1 MKDFQ
6 NRVAV
11 ITGAASGIGRSLAER
26 CVQEGMKVVLA
37 DVDEIALTKVGQEL
51 KDTGASVLAV
61 RTDVSKPDDVKVL
74 AKKTLDAFGAVHLL
88 FNNAGVCSIT
98 TLWEA
103 SLADW
108 QWVMGVNLWGVIH
121 GVRTFVP
128 IMLKEAVECHVVNTA
143 SMAGLISG
151 PGLGICKVTKH
162 GVVALSEVLA
172 CELAL
177 IDAKIKVSVLCPAWV
192 NTKIAESERNRPC
205 ELQNAS
211 EVETTHPATLEI
223 KEALQQF
230 VEGGIPPSEV
240 ASAVFDAIRKERF
253 YVLTHAD
260 WKPLLQKR
268 MEDILQERNPQPILR
283 TNPANDEAPVEAVG
297 HSARA

>member
-1 MKDFQ
+1 
-6 NRVAV
+6 
-11 ITGAASGIGRSLAER
+11 
-26 CVQEGMKVVLA
+26 MKVVLA
-37 DVDEIALTKVGQEL
+37 DIDEKALAKVEQEL
-51 KDTGASVLAV
+51 KDAGASLLAV
-61 RTDVSKPDDVKVL
+61 RMDVSKPDDVEAL
-74 AKKTLDAFGAVHLL
+74 AQKTLDAFGAVHLL
-88 FNNAGVCSIT
+88 FNNAGVASVT

-128 IMLKEAVECHVVNTA
+128 IMLKEDVECHVVNTA

-151 PGLGICKVTKH
+151 PCLGIYKVTKH

-177 IDAKIKVSVLCPAWV
+177 IDAKVKVSVLCPAWV
-192 NTKIAESERNRPC
+192 NTKIADSERNRPC
-205 ELQNAS
+205 ELQDAFES
-211 EVETTHPATLEI
+211 KTTHPTTLQL

-230 VEGGIPPSEV
+230 VEGGIPSSEV

-253 YVLTHAD
+253 YILTHAD

-268 MEDILQERNPQPILR
+268 MEDILQEHNPQSILR
-283 TNPANDEAPVEAVG
+283 TGPGSDEAPIEAVG
-297 HSARA
+297 RARN